1 MMGRAVFCA
10 LAILLI
16 AQPVPAGA
24 ADPEKVLL
32 IPVPGTADW
41 SAGLRPAPQDIKV
54 LSRMTI
60 RKGDSLWRIARRKFG
75 RGDYYPFLLAIN
87 TIRNPDLIYY
97 GRSLLL
103 PAGTLDRYPELAS
116 RLSGMT
122 AKIVFPPPGAFS
134 QAPPRAAPPAQARQR
149 RPPASAEVREKKPRA
164 LPATGQRKD
173 SGDEAEVQRI
183 VELAN
188 QGDCPGVIAAADRYL
203 ARHPR
208 STHQATVLWHQ
219 AECYRLMLRSG
230 Q

>member
-1 MMGRAVFCA
+1 MGDHRPRLGQAGDLHRRCASQGWDSGWYAYSEDDAGPLSGLEGSGLRIGSQSGSTMMGRAVFCA

-16 AQPVPAGA
+16 AQLVPAGA

-87 TIRNPDLIYY
+87 TIPNPDLIYY

-103 PAGTLDRYPELAS
+103 PAGTLDRHPELAS

-122 AKIVFPPPGAFS
+122 AKIVFPSPAPSPKLHRKRHRPLRRGKGAHRL
-134 QAPPRAAPPAQARQR
+134 PR
-149 RPPASAEVREKKPRA
+149 
-164 LPATGQRKD
+164 
-173 SGDEAEVQRI
+173 
-183 VELAN
+183 
-188 QGDCPGVIAAADRYL
+188 
-203 ARHPR
+203 
-208 STHQATVLWHQ
+208 
-219 AECYRLMLRSG
+219 
-230 Q
+230 

>member
-1 MMGRAVFCA
+1 MGSRSGSTMMGRAVFCA
-10 LAILLI
+10 FAILLI

-87 TIRNPDLIYY
+87 TIPNPDLIYY

-103 PAGTLDRYPELAS
+103 PAGAPGRPPPLAS
-116 RLSGMT
+116 RALGSAAENGL
-122 AKIVFPPPGAFS
+122 PPPRRVP
-134 QAPPRAAPPAQARQR
+134 PPRPPAAPP
-149 RPPASAEVREKKPRA
+149 PPA
-164 LPATGQRKD
+164 
-173 SGDEAEVQRI
+173 
-183 VELAN
+183 
-188 QGDCPGVIAAADRYL
+188 
-203 ARHPR
+203 
-208 STHQATVLWHQ
+208 
-219 AECYRLMLRSG
+219 
-230 Q
+230 

>member
-1 MMGRAVFCA
+1 MSGAVFCA
-10 LAILLI
+10 LAILLLSQ
-16 AQPVPAGA
+16 AVPAGA

-87 TIRNPDLIYY
+87 TIPNPDLIYY

-103 PAGTLDRYPELAS
+103 PAGALDRHPQLVS
-116 RLSGMT
+116 RLLGMT

-134 QAPPRAAPPAQARQR
+134 QAAPKAAPPAQARQKR
-149 RPPASAEVREKKPRA
+149 APASAGGREKKPRGLA
-164 LPATGQRKD
+164 AKGQWQDNR
-173 SGDEAEVQRI
+173 GRAE
-183 VELAN
+183 
-188 QGDCPGVIAAADRYL
+188 
-203 ARHPR
+203 
-208 STHQATVLWHQ
+208 S
-219 AECYRLMLRSG
+219 LMI
-230 Q
+230 